1 MVFFNDDNVFFIFK
15 ILVFRKIIYLKFQNK
30 VFFFCFSK
38 NNLMLVMCFMNVVFF
53 LGDMFMLN
61 KFIVNF
67 CVYVL
72 FDILFNLYKYVC
84 FVFKQNGF
92 FLVLKFD
99 LFLFDVLICNEV

>member
-1 MVFFNDDNVFFIFK
+1 
-15 ILVFRKIIYLKFQNK
+15 
-30 VFFFCFSK
+30 
-38 NNLMLVMCFMNVVFF
+38 MCFMNVVFF

-84 FVFKQNGF
+84 FVF
-92 FLVLKFD
+92 
-99 LFLFDVLICNEV
+99 